1 MAGRI
6 GKRRNISVSR
16 LKALVSVVDLFNRS
30 PENPSALGVA
40 GGAPWSQVKG
50 TWGTSSGKAI
60 SGDSPSVYPLATL
73 TFTKEDVTLSVDG
86 VGPGVGSSFWVSDA
100 GNWWGTVVDG
110 EQSCQTCYNAG
121 TCQQFFNC
129 CNGNTNP
136 VVPGN
141 PFSCCVGSTNPVVPG
156 NFFSCCI
163 GTTNP
168 IVPGNQFSCCV
179 GNTNPS
185 SGGNSFSFT
194 YCSSSS
200 YQNVYFVVNYTCGC
214 NSFCSQG
221 CNSAPG
227 SSCGLTFS
235 QAQACGGCK
244 RCSNSA
250 GGTTV
255 CNSFAT
261 GYGTNPI
268 VPGNCNQWGTCTNPS
283 SGGNCNQWGTCQNP
297 STGGNC
303 NQSGTCYNAATGGN
317 CNAFASNCCYAY
329 NTGNAFS
336 CNCVVNNKVKL
347 IRSIA
352 GTVSSVATFSFNA
365 TVAGFKTI
373 LSGNTVTVK
382 AYSGSGYQSQ
392 IGADQS
398 TTVSGYTK
406 TKKHGIL
413 KGPVTY
419 TDAQT
424 SEINEFRVE

>member
-6 GKRRNISVSR
+6 GKRKNISVSR
-16 LKALVSVVDLFNRS
+16 LKALVSVIDLFNRT
-30 PENPSALGVA
+30 PENPASLGVA
-40 GGAPWSQVKG
+40 GGAPWSAVRG
-50 TWGTSSGKAI
+50 TWGVSSGKAI
-60 SGDSPSVYPLATL
+60 SGESPSNYPLATL

-136 VVPGN
+136 IVPGN
-141 PFSCCVGSTNPVVPG
+141 TFSCCVGSTNPVVPG
-156 NFFSCCI
+156 N
-163 GTTNP
+163 
-168 IVPGNQFSCCV
+168 
-179 GNTNPS
+179 
-185 SGGNSFSFT
+185 SFT
-194 YCSSSS
+194 YCSATNPVVPGNSFTFCASSNPVVPGNSFSYTYCVSSS
-200 YQNVYFVVNYTCGC
+200 YQNVFFVVNYTCGC
-214 NSFCSQG
+214 NSTCSAG
-221 CNSAPG
+221 CNAAPG

-244 RCSNSA
+244 RCSNSG

-255 CNSFAT
+255 CNAFAT
-261 GYGTNPI
+261 ASGTNPSTG
-268 VPGNCNQWGTCTNPS
+268 GNCNQFAQGTNPS
-283 SGGNCNQWGTCQNP
+283 SGGNCAQFAQGTNP

-317 CNAFASNCCYAY
+317 CNAFAFNCCYAY

-336 CNCVVNNKVKL
+336 CNCVVNNKVRL
-347 IRSIA
+347 IRSIS
-352 GTVSSVATFSFNA
+352 GSISNVATFSFNSA
-365 TVAGFKTI
+365 VAGFKTI

-398 TTVSGYTK
+398 ATVSGYTK

>member
-1 MAGRI
+1 VAGRI
-6 GKRRNISVSR
+6 GKRKNISVSR
-16 LKALVSVVDLFNRS
+16 LKALVSVIDLFNRT
-30 PENPSALGVA
+30 PENPASLGVA
-40 GGAPWSQVKG
+40 GGAPWSAVRG
-50 TWGTSSGKAI
+50 TWGVSSGKAI
-60 SGDSPSVYPLATL
+60 SGESPSNYPLATL

-110 EQSCQTCYNAG
+110 QQSCQTCYNAG

-136 VVPGN
+136 IVPGN
-141 PFSCCVGSTNPVVPG
+141 TFSCCVGSTNPVVPG
-156 NFFSCCI
+156 NSFTFCSA
-163 GTTNP
+163 TNP
-168 IVPGNQFSCCV
+168 VVPGNSFTFCASS
-179 GNTNPS
+179 NPVVP
-185 SGGNSFSFT
+185 GNSFSYT
-194 YCSSSS
+194 YCVSSS
-200 YQNVYFVVNYTCGC
+200 YQNVFFVVNYTCGC
-214 NSFCSQG
+214 NSYCSQG
-221 CNSAPG
+221 CNAAPG

-244 RCSNSA
+244 RCSNSG

-255 CNSFAT
+255 CNAFAT
-261 GYGTNPI
+261 ANGT
-268 VPGNCNQWGTCTNPS
+268 
-283 SGGNCNQWGTCQNP
+283 NP

-303 NQSGTCYNAATGGN
+303 NQFAQGTNPSSGGNCAQFAQGTNPSTGGNCNQFGTCYNAATGGN

-347 IRSIA
+347 IRSIS
-352 GTVSSVATFSFNA
+352 GTISNVATFSFNA

>member
-6 GKRRNISVSR
+6 GKRKNISVSR
-16 LKALVSVVDLFNRS
+16 LKALVSVIDLFNRT
-30 PENPSALGVA
+30 PENPASLGVA
-40 GGAPWSQVKG
+40 GGAPWSAVRG
-50 TWGTSSGKAI
+50 TWGVSSGKAI
-60 SGDSPSVYPLATL
+60 SGESPSNYPLATL

-156 NFFSCCI
+156 N
-163 GTTNP
+163 N
-168 IVPGNQFSCCV
+168 FSCCV
-179 GNTNPS
+179 GSTNPVVP
-185 SGGNSFSFT
+185 GNSFT
-194 YCSSSS
+194 YCVSSNPFVPGNTFQYTYCSSVS

-214 NSFCSQG
+214 ANCSGNS
-221 CNSAPG
+221 CNAAPG
-227 SSCGLTFS
+227 SSCGLTFA

-244 RCSNSA
+244 RCSTSA
-250 GGTTV
+250 GGTQV
-255 CNSFAT
+255 CT
-261 GYGTNPI
+261 GYSI
-268 VPGNCNQWGTCTNPS
+268 QFATNPS
-283 SGGNCNQWGTCQNP
+283 SGGNCNQTAQGTNAPSGGNCNQPGTCQNAP
-297 STGGNC
+297 SGGNCNQPGTCYNASTGGNC
-303 NQSGTCYNAATGGN
+303 NQ
-317 CNAFASNCCYAY
+317 FASNCCYAY

-336 CNCVVNNKVKL
+336 CNCVVNNKVRL
-347 IRSIA
+347 VRSIS
-352 GTVSSVATFSFNA
+352 GTISNVATFSFNA

-392 IGADQS
+392 IGSDQS

-419 TDAQT
+419 TEAQT